1 VDVIHAI
8 VIGGIMRKVR
18 PFKAI
23 WNQKDYDIPILV
35 IAYLGIKDGERWWLV
50 ENEWGQ
56 TGIPES
62 EIKVKEI

>member
-1 VDVIHAI
+1 
-8 VIGGIMRKVR
+8 MRKVR